1 MINADMNN
9 YLHSDISDI
18 IIKSFYKVYNTLG
31 FGFLEKVYE
40 KALYLELVK
49 HDLAVH
55 RQSPIKVFY
64 DEIELGVYYAD
75 LLVNGKIIIELNAA
89 EALCEQ
95 HEAQLV
101 NYLKA
106 SEIEIGILLNFG
118 KKPEVRRKVF
128 SEKFKKL
135 KKS

>member
-1 MINADMNN
+1 MNN